1 MKMEKTKMLSRTY
14 NPQKTQ
20 GKPYKVKKAHKI
32 RKDVYGQEEI
42 PEHENKTGDRHPRS
56 VINFHQSDE
65 KLHPTQKPVKMF
77 EFLIKSY
84 SNENNL
90 VCDPFIGSGTT
101 AVACHNTLRR
111 FVGCDINEEYVN
123 LAKSRLKTPKT

>member
-1 MKMEKTKMLSRTY
+1 
-14 NPQKTQ
+14 
-20 GKPYKVKKAHKI
+20 
-32 RKDVYGQEEI
+32 
-42 PEHENKTGDRHPRS
+42 
-56 VINFHQSDE
+56 
-65 KLHPTQKPVKMF
+65 MF